1 MAMVTGLIPIL
12 RTALEATTDYS
23 GRTMWF
29 GFAVVRLL
37 ALYVSELPW
46 SKLDL
51 DFDCR
56 GNETSEFCRK
66 ACFSDHFQVPV
77 VSTWNSAY
85 VFFVASVLLMELFT
99 SQLRHN
105 LTKATMRKKMVQ
117 HEGPLVGAWSSDLAH
132 KDLVLDFH
140 QQRTLLL
147 LYLLCILLRL
157 LGSGCAPGMQ
167 WSSDLG
173 KCKDCKICDT
183 SSKDDFCQK
192 CEDSDKLDFPWL
204 MVISV
209 TAVSVFFVT
218 LVLGLAIYLVR
229 CRPKKKFTTPIEET
243 GAHSAEELLIH

>member
-12 RTALEATTDYS
+12 RTALEATTDYT

-46 SKLDL
+46 GKLDL

-77 VSTWNSAY
+77 VSMWNSAY

-105 LTKATMRKKMVQ
+105 LTKATMRKKVVQ
-117 HEGPLVGAWSSDLAH
+117 PEGPLVGAWSSDLSH

-157 LGSGCAPGMQ
+157 LGEVSFLYVLFWWHLPLVSGDPIECSTLFCPGPFT
-167 WSSDLG
+167 
-173 KCKDCKICDT
+173 C
-183 SSKDDFCQK
+183 
-192 CEDSDKLDFPWL
+192 
-204 MVISV
+204 
-209 TAVSVFFVT
+209 
-218 LVLGLAIYLVR
+218 LVR
-229 CRPKKKFTTPIEET
+229 FPAEKRMSLYLLGSLSTILALACVIFALYSVCHYLANCR
-243 GAHSAEELLIH
+243 AHQDHCV